1 MRGLSTSAS
10 SCPRRCRFLRPLPE
24 SQFFCGPESPEFP
37 RVPAVRRSST
47 ESHGL
52 VTEPVPC
59 SLHASLTD
67 ERLRARSPASDGD
80 DHDPD
85 EGTAMGTRGHRTT
98 RRTLAGRGRMDTRG
112 SVADPT
118 RVRPAEPSPRAD
130 GMGRQRLLPPGRRLR
145 PPLVS
150 ARPGHPPAR
159 AGTRSHN
166 PHPGRSAPARGRS
179 TPDHDDPD
187 RTADVRVG
195 STASCSWRSC
205 NAPSPTRCLVLKPN
219 RPPAGSRSGPV
230 VPRPSPSAR

>member
-37 RVPAVRRSST
+37 RVPAVRRSSA

-85 EGTAMGTRGHRTT
+85 EGTAMGREATARRGGPSRDEAGWTRVDQSLIPPASVPPSHPPGPTGWAASGSSLRV
-98 RRTLAGRGRMDTRG
+98 AG
-112 SVADPT
+112 SVRHWCRPYPANRRLEQGLARTIRTQGDPPRPEAVRPRIT
-118 RVRPAEPSPRAD
+118 TIRIAPPTTASDPPRPARVVPATPRVRP
-130 GMGRQRLLPPGRRLR
+130 G
-145 PPLVS
+145 VS
-150 ARPGHPPAR
+150 
-159 AGTRSHN
+159 
-166 PHPGRSAPARGRS
+166 
-179 TPDHDDPD
+179 
-187 RTADVRVG
+187 
-195 STASCSWRSC
+195 C
-205 NAPSPTRCLVLKPN
+205 
-219 RPPAGSRSGPV
+219 
-230 VPRPSPSAR
+230 